1 MITGFVRENMHEEAL
16 SVLAEMMAAGISP
29 NELTFVTIMS
39 ACDCAE
45 VGRILQAKAMES
57 GFEAYTSVSNATIT
71 MYSSIGELRTAELI
85 FERLE
90 ERDLISWNAMISS
103 YTEGSFEWSAFLTF
117 LQITVGSLLM
127 ITEFLEAVAMI
138 HAFVFKNGLLMET
151 EVSNALISSYS
162 KHERVDNAHQVFC
175 EMLYQNLISWNAVIS
190 GFLFNGNPLVSL
202 ALFSELLAAK
212 LSSDVCTITH
222 IVNSCACISALNYGR
237 QVHNFVIRF
246 GFMSETCLGN
256 ALISLYAKCG
266 NLDWSIR
273 M

>member
-45 VGRILQAKAMES
+45 VGRILQAKAMKS

-103 YTEGSFEWSAFLTF
+103 YTEGSFERSAFLTF
-117 LQITVGSLLM
+117 LQMQGAGIVSDKFTVGSLLM

-162 KHERVDNAHQVFC
+162 KHE
-175 EMLYQNLISWNAVIS
+175 
-190 GFLFNGNPLVSL
+190 
-202 ALFSELLAAK
+202 
-212 LSSDVCTITH
+212 
-222 IVNSCACISALNYGR
+222 
-237 QVHNFVIRF
+237 
-246 GFMSETCLGN
+246 
-256 ALISLYAKCG
+256 
-266 NLDWSIR
+266 SIL
-273 M
+273 